1 MTESPLLILIP
12 IYDDWEAISLL
23 LPTLDLALSGAAL
36 GARVLL
42 VDDGSTLPAPANL
55 GHATY
60 QAIETVEVLELRRNI
75 GHQRAIA
82 VALAYA
88 EDRVKPR
95 AVLVM
100 DGDGEDAPE
109 DVPRLLA
116 KLGES
121 GGSKVI
127 FAERT
132 RRSETPVFRVF
143 YHLYRL
149 VHVLLTGIP
158 VRVGNFSVVP
168 ARQLTRL
175 VVVSELWNH
184 YAAAVFK
191 ARLPR
196 DVVPTIRARRLSGR
210 SRMNFV
216 SLVSHGLSALSVHA
230 ELIGVRLMVLTAV
243 LISSVCALLG
253 VVLIVRM
260 ATPLAIPGW
269 ATTATGILVVVLLQ
283 AMAFLVMFVFIVLHG
298 RSQPLFIPLRDYPYF
313 IAGVRSISPH
323 TVKASLSQMSGHV

>member
-1 MTESPLLILIP
+1 MTELPLLALIP
-12 IYDDWEAISLL
+12 IYNDWEAVSLL
-23 LPTLDLALSGAAL
+23 LPKLDLALSGAGL
-36 GARVLL
+36 GARVVL
-42 VDDGSTLPAPANL
+42 VDDGSTLPAPANV
-55 GHATY
+55 GNATY
-60 QAIETVEVLELRRNI
+60 EAIETVEVLELRRNI

-109 DVPRLLA
+109 DVPRLIA

-132 RRSETPVFRVF
+132 RRSETPLFRAF
-143 YHLYRL
+143 YHTYRL

-175 VVVSELWNH
+175 VVISELWNH

-191 ARLPR
+191 ARLPH
-196 DVVPTIRARRLSGR
+196 DVVPTSRATRLSGR

-230 ELIGVRLMVLTAV
+230 ELIGVRLMVMTAV

-260 ATPLAIPGW
+260 ATPLGIPGW
-269 ATTATGILVVVLLQ
+269 ATTTAGILVVVLLQ
-283 AMAFLVMFVFIVLHG
+283 AMAFLVMFVFMVLHG

-313 IAGVRSISPH
+313 VAGVRSIFPP
-323 TVKASLSQMSGHV
+323 TLKVSLGQMSGHV